1 VCDKNGLKIIPIP
14 SSKNIKV
21 GGKTGKKRALAISE
35 NMLLRHRRHWNNR
48 ICHQTLVVNSA
59 TRRNRHSH
67 VEGKPMAKSEEYS
80 TKIFAVKTTTG
91 QERNVAKLITA
102 RIEMNKIPIKAILVP
117 ETLRGYVFVEAE
129 GPHLVEQAIAGIR
142 HVRSRVPGVV
152 SFSEIERYIV
162 RKPVIEE
169 LSENDIVEVTG
180 GPFKGMRAKITRID
194 KAKAEVTLELLEA
207 TFTLPITV
215 HSDYV
220 KLVEKTKTEGGEK

>member
-1 VCDKNGLKIIPIP
+1 MEK
-14 SSKNIKV
+14 
-21 GGKTGKKRALAISE
+21 
-35 NMLLRHRRHWNNR
+35 H
-48 ICHQTLVVNSA
+48 
-59 TRRNRHSH
+59 
-67 VEGKPMAKSEEYS
+67 EEHP

-91 QERNVAKLITA
+91 QERNVARLIAA
-102 RIEMNKIPIKAILVP
+102 RVKMNNIAIKAILVP

-129 GPHLVEQAIAGIR
+129 GPHLVEDAITGIR

-162 RKPVIEE
+162 RKPIIEE
-169 LSENDIVEVTG
+169 LSENDVVEVTG

-194 KAKAEVTLELLEA
+194 KAKVEVTLELLEA

-220 KLVEKTKTEGGEK
+220 KLVEKAKTEGGESVSG